1 MSKIKAEII
10 TTLDD
15 GGVRTRI
22 TGDAR
27 TEDLAQAFGH
37 MGVTI
42 WGAVVDL
49 YLAREDEPPTLG
61 GFYDFAKAWAHWYL
75 ERKSPE
81 DETSIEEV
89 GATP

>member
-1 MSKIKAEII
+1 MSAIKAEII

-15 GGVRTRI
+15 GGIRTRV

-37 MGVTI
+37 IGVTV
-42 WGAVVDL
+42 WGTVLDL
-49 YLAREDEPPTLG
+49 HLNQEKEPPTLE

-75 ERKSPE
+75 ERESQE
-81 DETSIEEV
+81 DKTSIEEV
-89 GATP
+89 PA